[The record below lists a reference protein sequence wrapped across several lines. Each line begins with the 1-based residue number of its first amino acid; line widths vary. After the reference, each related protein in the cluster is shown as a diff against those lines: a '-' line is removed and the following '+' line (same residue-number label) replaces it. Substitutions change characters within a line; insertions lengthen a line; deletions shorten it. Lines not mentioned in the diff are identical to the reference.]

1 MIRGVFWSFG
11 EKFLKFKTI
20 VKSHIK
26 EIREEYNLS
35 QQELADSIGVS
46 RQTIYYL
53 EKGSYNPSLT
63 ISFKIAEVLKK
74 DLNKIFFQEPK
85 IKDLLKSKTLEEL
98 NKISSKVGIE
108 TNKLIKLNDITD
120 DELDNLFTKQELV
133 NIAQSIGMEFNDLFE
148 E

>member
-1 MIRGVFWSFG
+1 MRLALYTDG
-11 EKFLKFKTI
+11 EKQLRFKTK

-35 QQELADSIGVS
+35 QQELADKIGVS

-63 ISFKIAEVLKK
+63 ISFKIAEVLEKPLK
-74 DLNKIFFQEPK
+74 EIFYQEPI
-85 IKDLLKSKTLEEL
+85 IKDILKSKTLEEL
-98 NKISSKVGIE
+98 ESISSEVGIT
-108 TNKLIKLNDITD
+108 TNKLIRLNNIDCELNDNFNKL
-120 DELDNLFTKQELV
+120 ELEK
-133 NIAQSIGMEFNDLFE
+133 IAEKLGMKFDDLFE

>member
-1 MIRGVFWSFG
+1 LIRGVFWSFG

>member
-1 MIRGVFWSFG
+1 MR
-11 EKFLKFKTI
+11 FKTK

-35 QQELADSIGVS
+35 QQELADKIGVS

-63 ISFKIAEVLKK
+63 ISFKIAEVLEKPLK
-74 DLNKIFFQEPK
+74 EIFYQEPI
-85 IKDLLKSKTLEEL
+85 IKDILKNKTLEEL
-98 NKISSKVGIE
+98 ENISSEVGI
-108 TNKLIKLNDITD
+108 TTDKLIKLNSIDS
-120 DELDNLFTKQELV
+120 ELKGIFTKQELEKV
-133 NIAQSIGMEFNDLFE
+133 AEKLGMKFDDLFE

>member
-1 MIRGVFWSFG
+1 MR
-11 EKFLKFKTI
+11 FKTK

-35 QQELADSIGVS
+35 QQELADKIGVS

-63 ISFKIAEVLKK
+63 ISFKIAEVLEKPLK
-74 DLNKIFFQEPK
+74 EIFYQEPI
-85 IKDLLKSKTLEEL
+85 IKDILKNKTLEEL
-98 NKISSKVGIE
+98 ENISSEVGI
-108 TNKLIKLNDITD
+108 TTDKLIKLNSIDS
-120 DELDNLFTKQELV
+120 ELKGMFTKQELEKV
-133 NIAQSIGMEFNDLFE
+133 AEKLGMKFDDLFE

>member
-1 MIRGVFWSFG
+1 MR
-11 EKFLKFKTI
+11 FKTK

-35 QQELADSIGVS
+35 QQELADKIGVS

-63 ISFKIAEVLKK
+63 ISFKIAEVLEKPLK
-74 DLNKIFFQEPK
+74 EIFYQEPI
-85 IKDLLKSKTLEEL
+85 IKDILKNKTLEEL
-98 NKISSKVGIE
+98 EKISSEVGIT
-108 TNKLIKLNDITD
+108 TNKLIKLNNIDI
-120 DELDNLFTKQELV
+120 ELDNDFTKLDLEK
-133 NIAQSIGMEFNDLFE
+133 IAKKLGMKFDDLFE

>member
-1 MIRGVFWSFG
+1 MR
-11 EKFLKFKTI
+11 FKTK

-35 QQELADSIGVS
+35 QQELADKIGVS

-63 ISFKIAEVLKK
+63 ISFKIAEVLEKPLK
-74 DLNKIFFQEPK
+74 EIFYQEPI
-85 IKDLLKSKTLEEL
+85 IKDILKSKTLEEL
-98 NKISSKVGIE
+98 ENISSEVGI
-108 TNKLIKLNDITD
+108 TTDKLIKLNSIDS
-120 DELDNLFTKQELV
+120 ELKGMFTKQELEKV
-133 NIAQSIGMEFNDLFE
+133 AEKLGMKFDDLFE

>member
-1 MIRGVFWSFG
+1 MR
-11 EKFLKFKTI
+11 FKTK

-35 QQELADSIGVS
+35 QQELADKIGVS

-63 ISFKIAEVLKK
+63 ISFKIAEVLEKPLK
-74 DLNKIFFQEPK
+74 EIFYQEPI
-85 IKDLLKSKTLEEL
+85 IKDILKNKTLEEL
-98 NKISSKVGIE
+98 EKISSEVGIT
-108 TNKLIKLNDITD
+108 TNKLIKLNNINS
-120 DELDNLFTKQELV
+120 ELDNNFTKLELEK
-133 NIAQSIGMEFNDLFE
+133 ISEMLGMKFDDLFE

>member
-1 MIRGVFWSFG
+1 LR
-11 EKFLKFKTI
+11 FKTK

-35 QQELADSIGVS
+35 QQELADKIGVS

-63 ISFKIAEVLKK
+63 ISFKIAEVLEKPLK
-74 DLNKIFFQEPK
+74 EIFYQEPI
-85 IKDLLKSKTLEEL
+85 IKDILKSKTLEEL
-98 NKISSKVGIE
+98 ESISSELGIT
-108 TNKLIKLNDITD
+108 TNKLIRLNNIDCEINDDFNKL
-120 DELDNLFTKQELV
+120 ELEK
-133 NIAQSIGMEFNDLFE
+133 IAEKLGMKFDDLFE